1 MGRNRKQPLADVTP
15 QDLTGRER
23 VLKSA
28 ARLLLDV
35 GYQRMT
41 LGRISEASGVGGV
54 EIRRWYKTKDEILAA
69 LTDRML
75 ARSQEVLEKELAPS
89 EILLKEDP
97 KEMEALYQYIVP
109 LAIALE
115 AMDRNAML
123 CSIYKTMCTTPRL
136 FEMLVDRHASYAH
149 LTFAREFTAQEC
161 YERILVI
168 RASLSGFVLAHEFKY
183 LFPREQ
189 LKRLILT
196 QALEIFGVP
205 EKKIELLLVEL
216 ETQKEKMLEIGQQL
230 FEELR
235 DR

>member
-1 MGRNRKQPLADVTP
+1 
-15 QDLTGRER
+15 
-23 VLKSA
+23 
-28 ARLLLDV
+28 
-35 GYQRMT
+35 
-41 LGRISEASGVGGV
+41 
-54 EIRRWYKTKDEILAA
+54 
-69 LTDRML
+69 
-75 ARSQEVLEKELAPS
+75 
-89 EILLKEDP
+89 
-97 KEMEALYQYIVP
+97 
-109 LAIALE
+109 
-115 AMDRNAML
+115 ML
-123 CSIYKTMCTTPRL
+123 CSICKTLYTTPRL

-161 YERILVI
+161 YERVLVI

-230 FEELR
+230 FEEL
-235 DR
+235 

>member
-1 MGRNRKQPLADVTP
+1 MQ
-15 QDLTGRER
+15 
-23 VLKSA
+23 
-28 ARLLLDV
+28 
-35 GYQRMT
+35 
-41 LGRISEASGVGGV
+41 
-54 EIRRWYKTKDEILAA
+54 
-69 LTDRML
+69 
-75 ARSQEVLEKELAPS
+75 
-89 EILLKEDP
+89 
-97 KEMEALYQYIVP
+97 ALYQYIVP

-216 ETQKEKMLEIGQQL
+216 ETQKEKMLEIGRQL